1 MELDITNF
9 LLKYPNIN
17 RDSDDILNPYD
28 EDFYETLYKKK
39 EFYDNRLKEFEEI
52 PTEVGTLMKHQKAIA
67 HFFSSNTLYDELLLV
82 HEMGSG
88 KTCSAVGAIEQIR
101 QEGKFKGALYLA
113 KGDALIDNF
122 INELIF
128 KCTDGRYIPPG
139 YKDSTELEKVHRKK
153 KAIRDYY
160 DTNTFETFAKKI
172 SFYKTHESL
181 SKWCKENFNNHIIII
196 DEVHNLRMKAY
207 VEEQSDQTGKT
218 IKISL
223 NVYKEFWRFLHAVRD
238 CKILLMSGT
247 PMKDGVDEIASV
259 MNLILPENNQIFPT
273 GQDFVDIFFDKK
285 GDELYYIKSEKID
298 HLKKLFKGRVSYLKA
313 MQSKIK
319 KIFFGDR
326 VSDLEHFVVVQDFMG
341 EFQSKE
347 YALAY
352 NEDRHGEHKGVYSN
366 SRQAALFVFP
376 DSTYG
381 SVGFNKYISRIKD
394 SMLGLGNKRGKKAS
408 YKYSFN
414 TEHKLNELIKADT
427 QDEMIDNLSQFS
439 SKYAASIRNILQAVS
454 ENKSIFVYNEFVTG
468 SGLILFG
475 LILELF
481 GFSKASGNE
490 PLNSKKL
497 RYASLTSETST
508 VNQIRLLV
516 ERFNQPDNING
527 KIINVIIGSR
537 KISEGFSFKNIQV
550 EEIQTPWF
558 NYSETSQAIA
568 RGYRL
573 GSHRDL
579 LESGIVPNLNIY
591 QRVSI
596 PYTKDVPSIDLHM
609 YKKAEDKDISI
620 KGVERI
626 MKESAWDC
634 ALFYSRNHLIGYDN
648 QRECDYMDCN
658 YLCDN
663 IGVPVDIEDLDYS
676 TFYLQYDDQNIENI
690 IDKIILMFRNNF
702 RLDLNTIIDNLPTF
716 KEFEI
721 ISALR
726 VLIND
731 SKKITNKYGF
741 SSYLKEENNIFF
753 LVDSLSSVIGASS
766 SEYYTQY
773 PHVKEPITFDD
784 LIEPIYINSL
794 PEIVH
799 LASKATS
806 IKDIRKVMIRL
817 PIEVREFFIE
827 GSIEGNIRYKKMGID
842 NGPGSKT
849 RELILKYFKSKYT
862 NFDNVWVSW
871 LLDDSEENIN
881 LRCFD
886 DSQENGIWENCSK
899 EYADKKEKYK
909 DDKQQLLESNDY
921 GYYGLYNPDSD
932 EFCIRDVKTKQVKGN
947 KKTSG
952 RVCTTKDKSELIS
965 IILDKENLNI
975 PIPTMDDLTEIDNA
989 LLDKG
994 IATTKK
1000 MKNTLEIVNKITSK
1014 EKLLNAIST
1023 KGVKIKALAD
1033 PKLSE
1038 NELRRILFWCSLFT
1052 SDLCS
1057 YLHIWMDKKGYV
1069 LEDNTCGSSEKRK
1082 PKDLKIDP

>member
-17 RDSDDILNPYD
+17 RISEDILNPYD
-28 EDFYETLYKKK
+28 EDLYECLYKKK
-39 EFYDNRLKEFEEI
+39 EFYDNRLEESEEF
-52 PTEVGTLMKHQKAIA
+52 PNEVGTLMKHQKAIA

-101 QEGKFKGALYLA
+101 QEGKFRGALYLA

-128 KCTDGRYIPPG
+128 KCTDGRYIPPS
-139 YKDSTELEKVHRKK
+139 YKDSTDLEKVHRKK

-172 SFYKTHESL
+172 SLYKTNESL
-181 SKWCKENFNNHIIII
+181 AKWCEENFNNHIIII
-196 DEVHNLRMKAY
+196 DEVHNLRMKSY
-207 VEEQSDQTGKT
+207 IEEESDQPGKT

-223 NVYKEFWRFLHAVRD
+223 NVYKEFWRFLHAIKG

-259 MNLILPENNQIFPT
+259 MNLILPEDNQFFPT
-273 GQDFVDIFFDKK
+273 GQEFVDDFFDKK
-285 GDELYYIKSEKID
+285 GDELFQIKSDKID
-298 HLKKLFKGRVSYLKA
+298 QLKKLFKGRVSYLKA

-319 KIFFGDR
+319 KVFDG
-326 VSDLEHFVVVQDFMG
+326 SHSGDLEHLIVVDDFMG
-341 EFQSKE
+341 QFQSDAYE
-347 YALAY
+347 LAY

-376 DSTYG
+376 DGSYG
-381 SVGFNKYISRIKD
+381 SVGFNKYISKSKD
-394 SMLGLGNKRGKKAS
+394 STLGIGKKVKKAS

-414 TEHKLNELIKADT
+414 PEFKLNEKIKGRT
-427 QDEMIDNLSQFS
+427 NEETLNNLSHFS
-439 SKYAASIRNILQAVS
+439 SKYAASIRNILQARKD
-454 ENKSIFVYNEFVTG
+454 NKSVFVYNEFVTG

-481 GFSKASGNE
+481 DFVKASGNE
-490 PLNSKKL
+490 PEGSEHA

-508 VNQIRLLV
+508 TNKIRLLV
-516 ERFNQPDNING
+516 ERFNQPDNMHGKVIN
-527 KIINVIIGSR
+527 IIIGSR
-537 KISEGFSFKNIQV
+537 KISEGFSFKNVQV

-573 GSHRDL
+573 GSHREL
-579 LESGIVPNLNIY
+579 LSSGVIPNLNIY

-596 PYTKDVPSIDLHM
+596 PYTKDFPSIDLHM

-634 ALFYSRNHLIGYDN
+634 ALFYRRNHLVGYNN
-648 QRECDYMDCN
+648 QRECDYTDCN

-663 IGVPVDIEDLDYS
+663 IGVPVDIEELDYS
-676 TFYLQYDDQNIENI
+676 TFYLQYDDQNIQNI

-726 VLIND
+726 VLINE

-741 SSYLKEENNIFF
+741 PSYLKEENNIFF
-753 LVDSLSSVIGASS
+753 LVDSLSVIGASS
-766 SEYYTQY
+766 SDYYTEY
-773 PHVKEPITFDD
+773 PHVKESISFDD
-784 LIEPIYINSL
+784 VIEPIYINSL
-794 PEIVH
+794 PEIVQ

-827 GSIEGNIRYKKMGID
+827 GSIQGNIDEKKSGIA
-842 NGPGSKT
+842 GSKT
-849 RELILKYFKSKYT
+849 RELVLKYFKNKYT

-871 LLDDSEENIN
+871 LLDESEENTS

-886 DSQENGIWENCSK
+886 NSQKHAIWDNCGK
-899 EYADKKEKYK
+899 EYADKIQKYK
-909 DDKQQLLESNDY
+909 DDKQALLESNIY

-952 RVCTTKDKSELIS
+952 RVCTTKDKPELIS

-975 PIPTMDDLTEIDNA
+975 PLPTMDELIEIDNA
-989 LLDKG
+989 LIDKG

-1000 MKNTLEIVNKITSK
+1000 MKSTLDSVNKIITK
-1014 EKLLNAIST
+1014 EKLLAAISK
-1023 KGVKIKALAD
+1023 KGVNARVN
-1033 PKLSE
+1033 PTLSTE
-1038 NELRRILFWCSLFT
+1038 DELRRILFWSSLFT
-1052 SDLCS
+1052 SDLCA
-1057 YLHIWMDKKGYV
+1057 YLHIWMDKREYV
-1069 LEDNTCGSSEKRK
+1069 WEDNTCGSSEKRK
-1082 PKDLKIDP
+1082 PKDLK